1 VDRLTELI
9 RNLKKAVAGNE
20 FWEKEIDNCIESTN
34 NIHLAIFI
42 EPFLQWIIEGK
53 KVVESRFSVNK
64 CAPYQKILRG
74 DLIVLKKSGGPIVA
88 IAKAGTVWFYNLDPE
103 SWKDIKDNFTKL
115 ICAQDPSFWES
126 RKSATYATLVKLENV
141 FKVSEPF
148 QFPKR
153 DRRGWIVLK
162 NKPDLKLDL

>member
-1 VDRLTELI
+1 MDRLSELVKD
-9 RNLKKAVAGNE
+9 LKNAVVGDD
-20 FWEKEIDNCIESTN
+20 FWETEIKKCVDSAN

-64 CAPYQKILRG
+64 CAPYQKILKG

-88 IAKAGTVWFYNLDPE
+88 IAKASTIWFYNLDPD
-103 SWKDIKDNFTKL
+103 SWRDIKDNFAKL

-126 RKSATYATLVKLENV
+126 RKSASYATLIKLENV
-141 FKVSEPF
+141 FKIQEPF
-148 QFPKR
+148 PFPKR

-162 NKPDLKLDL
+162 NASELKLEL